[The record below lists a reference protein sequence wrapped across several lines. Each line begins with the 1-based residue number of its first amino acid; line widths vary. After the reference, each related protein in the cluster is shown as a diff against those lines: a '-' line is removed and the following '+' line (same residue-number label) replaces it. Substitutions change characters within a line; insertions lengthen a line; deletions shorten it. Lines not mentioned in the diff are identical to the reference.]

1 MIRMISLKIVVTL
14 TSEKILFIRMGE
26 SNMKTLQEKD
36 LQHNVPVYIEL
47 EA

>member
-26 SNMKTLQEKD
+26 SNIKMLQERG
-36 LQHNVPVYIEL
+36 LQQNVLVYIEL